1 MIAVGATWA
10 MPAGATLGQLSTH
23 LPQVLQLSSIS
34 LTRSFSAASKLASGI
49 GSLLYVARHYHSL
62 GPNAASGSLL
72 ARHRCAACL
81 KAGSLAEARGAR
93 APAVASFVVC
103 PGECRLAPAELDR

>member
-62 GPNAASGSLL
+62 GQNAASGSLL

-93 APAVASFVVC
+93 AGRSLVRGLP
-103 PGECRLAPAELDR
+103 R